1 MPEQAGSAAPPVF
14 DRSVLH
20 GLFGG
25 DTDLIGSVLRTYGQS
40 MATALVELRLAMDTG
55 ALAEAAEVAHRIKGA
70 SRMSGAMALG
80 AAAERLEQLASAG
93 DGIAAR
99 QCMQQVDDGW
109 GRLREQL
116 GALTSTP

>member
-1 MPEQAGSAAPPVF
+1 MPEQPGSATTPVF
-14 DRSVLH
+14 DSSVLQ
-20 GLFGG
+20 GLFGA
-25 DTDLIGSVLRTYGQS
+25 DTDLIGSVLRTYCES
-40 MATALVELRLAMDTG
+40 MATAVVELHLALDAD
-55 ALAEAAEVAHRIKGA
+55 ALAEAAGVAHRIKGA

-99 QCMQQVDDGW
+99 QCMQPIDDGW

-116 GALTSTP
+116 GALTATP